1 MFDTALRR
9 GAGWQAAHEDLIRLA
24 RTRAGLDFEEGE
36 KLRGAERARV
46 HERLGYGSFVEYI
59 ERLFGYSPRL
69 TLEKLRVAQALDGLP
84 QLAAALREGNVSWS
98 SVRELTRVATP
109 DTERDWLEASR
120 ECTMR
125 EIERLVSGHRPGDLP
140 SDAKDWRAERHV
152 LRFEVSAEVLA
163 SFREAQ
169 AKLRRDAGGPLDDDA
184 ALLLMARHVLGGPT
198 DDGRAS
204 YQIALTVCEACARA
218 TQTGLGEVLQISPEV
233 AEMASCDAQQIK
245 RMHTESRSHHQR
257 GDAPHG
263 HVSGTRLRASNKKE
277 SARIGGGGEGS
288 DETHVGRPSPGDE
301 THVGQPFPGN
311 ETHVGQ
317 PFPGDETHVGR
328 SFSGK
333 RQPFA
338 GDHSQ
343 RASQTVP
350 PAVRRAVMLRDRH
363 RCQVPGCR
371 HATFVD
377 VHHLRAREAGGGH
390 GLDNLLTLCGAHH
403 RACHRG
409 DLLIVRSASGGL
421 GFWHADGTA
430 YGGRPNASEVD
441 VVAKA
446 VRGLRNL
453 GFGERETRDAVRA
466 ARAHVGCDAG
476 VESLLRSA
484 LERLTRKS
492 WEKVS

>member
-9 GAGWQAAHEDLIRLA
+9 DAAWQAAHEALIRLA

-36 KLRGAERARV
+36 KLRAAQRARV

-84 QLAAALREGNVSWS
+84 ELAAALREGNVSWS
-98 SVRELTRVATP
+98 SVRELTRVATGE
-109 DTERDWLEASR
+109 TECDWLEASR
-120 ECTMR
+120 GSTVR

-198 DDGRAS
+198 DDGRSS

-218 TQTGLGEVLQISPEV
+218 TQTGLGEALQISPEV

-245 RMHTESRSHHQR
+245 PLDAVSRSRH
-257 GDAPHG
+257 
-263 HVSGTRLRASNKKE
+263 RASTRKE
-277 SARIGGGGEGS
+277 DARVGGDGEGS
-288 DETHVGRPSPGDE
+288 DQTHVGRPCPGE
-301 THVGQPFPGN
+301 
-311 ETHVGQ
+311 
-317 PFPGDETHVGR
+317 
-328 SFSGK
+328 
-333 RQPFA
+333 RQPPA
-338 GDHSQ
+338 GRHPQ
-343 RASQTVP
+343 RATQTVP
-350 PAVRRAVMLRDRH
+350 PAVRRAVLLRDRH

-377 VHHLRAREAGGGH
+377 VHHLRAREVGGGH
-390 GLDNLLTLCGAHH
+390 DLENLLILCGAHH

-409 DLLIVRSASGGL
+409 DLLIERAPSGGL

-430 YGGRPNASEVD
+430 YGGRPSLGDVD
-441 VVAKA
+441 VAA
-446 VRGLRNL
+446 QTVRGLRNL
-453 GFGERETRDAVRA
+453 GFGEREARDAVHA
-466 ARAHVGCDAG
+466 ARAHVGNDGG
-476 VESLLRSA
+476 VESLMRSA
-484 LERLTRKS
+484 LERLTRNRC
-492 WEKVS
+492 EKAS

>member
-9 GAGWQAAHEDLIRLA
+9 DAGWQGAHEDLIRLA
-24 RTRAGLDFEEGE
+24 WTRAGLDFEEGE
-36 KLRGAERARV
+36 KLRAAQRARV

-84 QLAAALREGNVSWS
+84 ELAAALREGSVSWS
-98 SVRELTRVATP
+98 SVRELTRVATG

-120 ECTMR
+120 GRTVR

-140 SDAKDWRAERHV
+140 SDAKDWRVERHV

-218 TQTGLGEVLQISPEV
+218 TQTGLGEALQISPEV

-245 RMHTESRSHHQR
+245 RLDAESRSRH
-257 GDAPHG
+257 
-263 HVSGTRLRASNKKE
+263 RASTSKE
-277 SARIGGGGEGS
+277 AGRIGGDGDGS
-288 DETHVGRPSPGDE
+288 HETHVGCPC
-301 THVGQPFPGN
+301 
-311 ETHVGQ
+311 
-317 PFPGDETHVGR
+317 PGDETHVGR
-328 SFSGK
+328 SCPGERRS
-333 RQPFA
+333 RA
-338 GDHSQ
+338 GRHRQ
-343 RASQTVP
+343 RATQTIP
-350 PAVRRAVMLRDRH
+350 PAVRRAVLLRDRH
-363 RCQVPGCR
+363 RCRVPGCR

-377 VHHLRAREAGGGH
+377 VHHLRAREVGGGH
-390 GLDNLLTLCGAHH
+390 DLENLLILCGAHH

-409 DLLIVRSASGGL
+409 DLIIVRSASGDL
-421 GFWHADGTA
+421 GFWHADGTV
-430 YGGRPNASEVD
+430 YGERPSTGVIDAVT
-441 VVAKA
+441 KT

-453 GFGERETRDAVRA
+453 GFGEREARDAVHA
-466 ARAHVGCDAG
+466 ARAHVGCDGG
-476 VESLLRSA
+476 VESLIRSA
-484 LERLTRKS
+484 LERLTRDS
-492 WEKVS
+492 REKAS

>member
-9 GAGWQAAHEDLIRLA
+9 GAGWQAAHEALIRLA

-36 KLRGAERARV
+36 KLRAAERARV

-84 QLAAALREGNVSWS
+84 QLTAALREGNVSWS
-98 SVRELTRVATP
+98 SARELTRVATGE
-109 DTERDWLEASR
+109 TERDWLEASR
-120 ECTMR
+120 GRTVR
-125 EIERLVSGHRPGDLP
+125 EIEKLVSGHRPGDLP

-169 AKLRRDAGGPLDDDA
+169 SKLRRDAGGPLDDDA

-198 DDGRAS
+198 DGGRSS
-204 YQIALTVCEACARA
+204 YQIALTICEACARA
-218 TQTGLGEVLQISPEV
+218 TQTGLGEALQISPEV

-245 RMHTESRSHHQR
+245 PIHAESRSRH
-257 GDAPHG
+257 
-263 HVSGTRLRASNKKE
+263 RASTTKE
-277 SARIGGGGEGS
+277 AARVVGGGDGS
-288 DETHVGRPSPGDE
+288 DETHVGRPCPC
-301 THVGQPFPGN
+301 
-311 ETHVGQ
+311 
-317 PFPGDETHVGR
+317 DETHVGR
-328 SFSGK
+328 
-333 RQPFA
+333 PFA
-338 GDHSQ
+338 GEEQPPTGRHPQ

-350 PAVRRAVMLRDRH
+350 PAVRRAVQLRDRH

-390 GLDNLLTLCGAHH
+390 DLENLLTLCGAHH

-409 DLLIVRSASGGL
+409 DLLIVRGTSGDL

-430 YGGRPNASEVD
+430 YGGRPSTGEVD
-441 VVAKA
+441 AA
-446 VRGLRNL
+446 APTVRGLRSL
-453 GFGERETRDAVRA
+453 GFGEREARDAVQA
-466 ARAHVGCDAG
+466 ARAHVGCDGG
-476 VESLLRSA
+476 VESLIRSA
-484 LERLTRKS
+484 LERLTRNS
-492 WEKVS
+492 WEKAS

>member
-1 MFDTALRR
+1 MFDVALRR

-36 KLRGAERARV
+36 KLRAAERARV

-84 QLAAALREGNVSWS
+84 QLAAELREGNVSWS
-98 SVRELTRVATP
+98 SVRELTRVATGE
-109 DTERDWLEASR
+109 TERDWLEAAR
-120 ECTMR
+120 GRTVR

-140 SDAKDWRAERHV
+140 GDAKDWRAERHV

-204 YQIALTVCEACARA
+204 YQIALTICEACARA
-218 TQTGLGEVLQISPEV
+218 TQTGLGEALQISPEV

-245 RMHTESRSHHQR
+245 RIHAESRSR
-257 GDAPHG
+257 N
-263 HVSGTRLRASNKKE
+263 RASTKKE
-277 SARIGGGGEGS
+277 AADIGCGGDGS
-288 DETHVGRPSPGDE
+288 DETQVGRPCPAE
-301 THVGQPFPGN
+301 
-311 ETHVGQ
+311 
-317 PFPGDETHVGR
+317 
-328 SFSGK
+328 
-333 RQPFA
+333 RQPTA
-338 GDHSQ
+338 RAHSQ
-343 RASQTVP
+343 RATQTVP
-350 PAVRRAVMLRDRH
+350 PAVRRAVLLRDRH

-377 VHHLRAREAGGGH
+377 VHHIRAREAGGGH
-390 GLDNLLTLCGAHH
+390 GLENLLTLCGAHH

-409 DLLIVRSASGGL
+409 DLLIEKGASGGL
-421 GFWHADGTA
+421 AFRHADGTA
-430 YGGRPNASEVD
+430 YGGRPSTGEVD
-441 VVAKA
+441 AVAKT

-453 GFGERETRDAVRA
+453 GFGEREARDAVRA
-466 ARAHVGCDAG
+466 ARAHVGCDGG
-476 VESLLRSA
+476 VESLIRSA
-484 LERLTRKS
+484 LERLTRKN
-492 WEKVS
+492 WEKAS